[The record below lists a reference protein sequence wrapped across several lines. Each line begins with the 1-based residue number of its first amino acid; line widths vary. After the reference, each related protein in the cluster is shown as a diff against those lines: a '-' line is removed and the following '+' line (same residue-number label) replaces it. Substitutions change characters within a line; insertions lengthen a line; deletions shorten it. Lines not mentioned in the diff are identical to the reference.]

1 MKSLTITFLR
11 LPPPE
16 LMPNRS
22 RSLHWA
28 KLGSMAADARREG
41 FWLGTEALSVKK
53 WPTPPKASIKYTF
66 RVKDKR
72 VRDLDALVRACK
84 PWLDGLVD
92 SGVLVD
98 DSGWVLSI
106 AGAELVLGDKNE
118 TVLEIRRLEK

>member
-1 MKSLTITFLR
+1 MKSLTIIFPS
-11 LPPPE
+11 LPPSE

-28 KLGSMAADARREG
+28 KLGSIAADARRAG
-41 FWLGTEALSVKK
+41 FWLGTEALLVEK
-53 WPTPPKASIKYTF
+53 WSAPSKASIKYTF
-66 RVKDKR
+66 RVKNKR

-84 PWLDGLVD
+84 PWIDGLVD

-106 AGAELVLGDKNE
+106 AGAELVLSDKNE